1 MYKPEKHA
9 GYLDVN
15 DIADELG
22 ICYSL
27 ARVEVMTKMNYVLI
41 GRRRF
46 VSREEFRKYLE
57 RQTVINHKE

>member
-1 MYKPEKHA
+1 MNKLERSA
-9 GYLDVN
+9 GYLDAN

-27 ARVEVMTKMNYVLI
+27 ARDEMMTKMNYVLI
-41 GRRRF
+41 GSRRL
-46 VSREEFRKYLE
+46 VSREEFHKYLE